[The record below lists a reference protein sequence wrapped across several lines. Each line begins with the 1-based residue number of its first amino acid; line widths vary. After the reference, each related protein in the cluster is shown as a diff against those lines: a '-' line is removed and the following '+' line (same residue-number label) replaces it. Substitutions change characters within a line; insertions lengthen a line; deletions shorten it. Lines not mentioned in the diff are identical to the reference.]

1 MKKLLLFL
9 SLAVMV
15 SCSEKAVEKPEN
27 LIDKDVMIDILY
39 DITVMQSA
47 ETVDPIKMN
56 QNNVKVNELIYKKYN
71 IDSITFNKSNRYY
84 ASDPNR
90 YKKMYGEV
98 YHRLEKATEALGETS
113 MGQTGKPIEPS
124 DTPAIQ

>member
-1 MKKLLLFL
+1 
-9 SLAVMV
+9 MV
-15 SCSEKAVEKPEN
+15 SCAEKAVEKPEN

-47 ETVDPIKMN
+47 ETVDPIKMS
-56 QNNVKVNELIYKKYN
+56 QGNVKVNELIYKKYN
-71 IDSITFNKSNRYY
+71 IDSLAFAQSNRYY
-84 ASDPNR
+84 ASDPHQ

-98 YHRLEKATEALGETS
+98 FHRLEENLKALNETS
-113 MGQTGKPIEPS
+113 VKETGNPIAPS